1 MYKVI
6 RNEYI
11 GEDMYLMEVDG
22 KFKGEMGQFYMLR
35 AWDNYP
41 LLSRPISI
49 HDINENSISFLY
61 KVVGEGTK
69 ILSKLKVDDTIKLE
83 GPYGNGYEKVEGRVA
98 LVGGGIGI
106 APLYLVAKNIPNCD
120 AYLGYRRGR
129 DWHKM
134 QCRNWA
140 YGNRKTHE
148 EFCNEVNIAIGD
160 TFVTD
165 IIDVEK
171 YDYILTCGPTPM
183 MEKLVNMVKGTNT
196 KLFVSLENHMACG
209 VGACLVCTCKTKFG
223 NKKTCKDGPVFRGED
238 VIFNG

>member
-6 RNEYI
+6 RNEYM
-11 GEDMYLMEVDG
+11 GEEMYLMEVEG
-22 KFKGEMGQFYMLR
+22 SFRGEMGQFYMLR

-69 ILSKLKVDDTIKLE
+69 ILSRLREGDAIKLE
-83 GPYGNGYEKVEGRVA
+83 GPYGNGYEKVEGKVA
-98 LVGGGIGI
+98 LVGGGIGV
-106 APLYLVAKNIPNCD
+106 APLYLVAKNIENCD
-120 AYLGYRRGR
+120 AYLGF
-129 DWHKM
+129 
-134 QCRNWA
+134 RNEPILIDK
-140 YGNRKTHE
+140 YETV
-148 EFCNEVNIAIGD
+148 CDEVNVAVGN

-165 IIDVEK
+165 IIDVNK

-183 MEKLVNMVKGTNT
+183 MEKLVKMVEGTDT
-196 KLFVSLENHMACG
+196 KIMVSLENHMACG

>member
-11 GEDMYLMEVDG
+11 GEDMYLMEVEG
-22 KFKGEMGQFYMLR
+22 QFKGEMGQFYMLR

-49 HDINENSISFLY
+49 HDISDDSISFLY

-69 ILSKLKVDDTIKLE
+69 ILSKLKPEDTIKLE
-83 GPYGNGYEKVEGRVA
+83 GPYGNGYEKVEGKVA
-98 LVGGGIGI
+98 LVGGGIGV
-106 APLYLVAKNIPNCD
+106 APLYLVAKNIENCD
-120 AYLGYRRGR
+120 AYLGF
-129 DWHKM
+129 
-134 QCRNWA
+134 RNEPILIDK
-140 YGNRKTHE
+140 YNKV
-148 EFCNEVNIAIGD
+148 CNEVNIAVGD

-165 IIDVEK
+165 IIDVNK

-183 MEKLVNMVKGTNT
+183 MEKLVKMTEKTDT

>member
-6 RNEYI
+6 RNEYV
-11 GEDMYLMEVDG
+11 GEEMYLMEVEG
-22 KFKGEMGQFYMLR
+22 KFKGKMGQFYMLR

-49 HDINENSISFLY
+49 HDINENNISFLY

-83 GPYGNGYEKVEGRVA
+83 GPYGNGYKKVEGKVA
-98 LVGGGIGI
+98 LIGGGIGI
-106 APLYLVAKNIPNCD
+106 APLYLVAKSIPNCD
-120 AYLGYRRGR
+120 AYLGF
-129 DWHKM
+129 
-134 QCRNWA
+134 RNEA
-140 YGNRKTHE
+140 ILIDKYEDVCK
-148 EFCNEVNIAIGD
+148 EVNVAIGN

-165 IIDVEK
+165 IIDIEK

-183 MEKLVNMVKGTNT
+183 MEKLVKMVEKTNT

-223 NKKTCKDGPVFRGED
+223 NKKACKDGPVFRGED
-238 VIFNG
+238 VISNG

>member
-6 RNEYI
+6 RNEYV
-11 GEDMYLMEVDG
+11 GEEMYLMEVEG

-49 HDINENSISFLY
+49 HDISENSITFLY

-69 ILSKLKVDDTIKLE
+69 ILSKLKSSESIKLE
-83 GPYGNGYEKVEGRVA
+83 GPYGNGYEKVEGKVA
-98 LVGGGIGI
+98 LVGGGIGV
-106 APLYLVAKNIPNCD
+106 APLYLVAKNIPNSD
-120 AYLGYRRGR
+120 SYLGF
-129 DWHKM
+129 
-134 QCRNWA
+134 RNEPILIDK
-140 YGNRKTHE
+140 YNE
-148 EFCNEVNIAIGD
+148 ICNEVNVAVGN

-183 MEKLVNMVKGTNT
+183 MEKLVSMVEKTNT

-238 VIFNG
+238 VIFND

>member
-1 MYKVI
+1 MYKI
-6 RNEYI
+6 LKNEYV
-11 GEDMYLMEVDG
+11 GEDMYLMEVEG
-22 KFKGEMGQFYMLR
+22 SFKGEMGQFYMLR

-49 HDINENSISFLY
+49 HDISENSISFLY
-61 KVVGEGTK
+61 KVFGEGTK
-69 ILSKLKVDDTIKLE
+69 ILSKLKPEDTIKLE
-83 GPYGNGYEKVEGRVA
+83 GPYGNGYEKVEGKVA

-106 APLYLVAKNIPNCD
+106 APLYLVAKNIENCD
-120 AYLGYRRGR
+120 AYLGF
-129 DWHKM
+129 
-134 QCRNWA
+134 RNEPILVGK
-140 YGNRKTHE
+140 YE
-148 EFCNEVNIAIGD
+148 EVCNDVNLAVGD

-165 IIDVEK
+165 IIDVNK

-183 MEKLVNMVKGTNT
+183 MEKLVKMAEGTNT
-196 KLFVSLENHMACG
+196 KVMVSLENHMACG